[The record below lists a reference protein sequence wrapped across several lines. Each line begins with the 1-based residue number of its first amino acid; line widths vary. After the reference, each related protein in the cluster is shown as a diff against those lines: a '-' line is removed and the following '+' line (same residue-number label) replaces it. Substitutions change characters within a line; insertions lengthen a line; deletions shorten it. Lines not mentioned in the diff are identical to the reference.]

1 MEIDNITKKILEKT
15 GIFFLTNETV
25 ENENAETQPTTVSEV
40 QSLTNALGYGSLQT
54 EILIERDSLLNN
66 NIYTELKNEIIE
78 LKKMFSS
85 SALTSL
91 QKEADKKQKWPLL
104 NLVRQVLHVYG
115 YKMTPIRKC
124 DGYTEDGIKRFKR
137 YFSITKMQPMQQIK

>member
-1 MEIDNITKKILEKT
+1 MEIDNVTKKILEKS
-15 GIFFLTNETV
+15 GIFFLKNETV
-25 ENENAETQPTTVSEV
+25 ENENAENE
-40 QSLTNALGYGSLQT
+40 NAEP

-66 NIYTELKNEIIE
+66 EIYNELKNEIIE

-137 YFSITKMQPMQQIK
+137 YFSITKNVTN

>member
-1 MEIDNITKKILEKT
+1 MEKFDESQKKLAESQKKIDDAMKAGKSQDEIDK
-15 GIFFLTNETV
+15 
-25 ENENAETQPTTVSEV
+25 
-40 QSLTNALGYGSLQT
+40 
-54 EILIERDSLLNN
+54 
-66 NIYTELKNEIIE
+66 
-78 LKKMFSS
+78 
-85 SALTSL
+85 L

-137 YFSITKMQPMQQIK
+137 YFSITKNAPHATN

>member
-1 MEIDNITKKILEKT
+1 MEIDTVTKKILEKT
-15 GIFFLTNETV
+15 GIFFLKNESV
-25 ENENAETQPTTVSEV
+25 ENENAENENSE
-40 QSLTNALGYGSLQT
+40 T

-66 NIYTELKNEIIE
+66 NIYTELKNEIME
-78 LKKMFSS
+78 LKKIFSS

-115 YKMTPIRKC
+115 YKMAPIRKC

-137 YFSITKMQPMQQIK
+137 YFSITKNAKSETTATN

>member
-1 MEIDNITKKILEKT
+1 MEIDNVTKKILEKS
-15 GIFFLTNETV
+15 GIFFLKNETV
-25 ENENAETQPTTVSEV
+25 ESENAENETAEP
-40 QSLTNALGYGSLQT
+40 

-66 NIYTELKNEIIE
+66 EIYNELKNEIIE

>member
-1 MEIDNITKKILEKT
+1 MEIDNVTKKILEKS
-15 GIFFLTNETV
+15 GIFFLKNETA
-25 ENENAETQPTTVSEV
+25 ENENAEKE
-40 QSLTNALGYGSLQT
+40 NAEP

-66 NIYTELKNEIIE
+66 NIYNELKNDIIE

-115 YKMTPIRKC
+115 YKMTPVRKC

-137 YFSITKMQPMQQIK
+137 YFSITKMQK

>member
-1 MEIDNITKKILEKT
+1 MEIDTVTKKILEKS
-15 GIFFLTNETV
+15 GIFFLKNETV
-25 ENENAETQPTTVSEV
+25 ENENAE
-40 QSLTNALGYGSLQT
+40 T

-66 NIYTELKNEIIE
+66 NIYTELKNEIME
-78 LKKMFSS
+78 LKKIFSS

-137 YFSITKMQPMQQIK
+137 YFSITKMQK

>member
-1 MEIDNITKKILEKT
+1 MEIDNVTKKILEKS
-15 GIFFLTNETV
+15 GIYFLKNETV
-25 ENENAETQPTTVSEV
+25 ESENAENETAEP
-40 QSLTNALGYGSLQT
+40 

-66 NIYTELKNEIIE
+66 EIYNELKNEIIE

-137 YFSITKMQPMQQIK
+137 YFSITKNAPHATN

>member
-1 MEIDNITKKILEKT
+1 MEIDTVTKKILEKS
-15 GIFFLTNETV
+15 GIFFLKNETV
-25 ENENAETQPTTVSEV
+25 ENENAENENVEPEI
-40 QSLTNALGYGSLQT
+40 L
-54 EILIERDSLLNN
+54 ILIERDSLLNN
-66 NIYTELKNEIIE
+66 NIYNELKNEIME
-78 LKKMFSS
+78 LKKIFSS

-104 NLVRQVLHVYG
+104 NLVRQVLQVYG

-137 YFSITKMQPMQQIK
+137 YFSITKMQKNPKV

>member
-1 MEIDNITKKILEKT
+1 MEIDNVTKKILEKS
-15 GIFFLTNETV
+15 GIFFLKNETV
-25 ENENAETQPTTVSEV
+25 ENENAE
-40 QSLTNALGYGSLQT
+40 T
-54 EILIERDSLLNN
+54 EILIERDSLLND
-66 NIYTELKNEIIE
+66 NIYTELKNEIME

-104 NLVRQVLHVYG
+104 NLVRQVLQVYG
-115 YKMTPIRKC
+115 YKMIPIRKC

-137 YFSITKMQPMQQIK
+137 YFSITKNDKKMTKNDKIETTATN

>member
-1 MEIDNITKKILEKT
+1 MEIDTVTKKILEKS
-15 GIFFLTNETV
+15 GIFFLKNETV
-25 ENENAETQPTTVSEV
+25 ENENAE
-40 QSLTNALGYGSLQT
+40 T

-66 NIYTELKNEIIE
+66 NIYTELKNEIME
-78 LKKMFSS
+78 LKKIFSS

-137 YFSITKMQPMQQIK
+137 YFRITKMQK